1 MNSTDADWQWEAVH
15 VYMHGHVYTCV
26 HARVHVHNR
35 YLQSLVGTIHRV
47 RVDASTLGTLHS
59 GFCLRSRQSRES
71 FKQRVARLTK
81 PSIRKCI
88 LLDWRGKIINRGVP
102 IR

>member
-1 MNSTDADWQWEAVH
+1 MNSTDADWQWEAV
-15 VYMHGHVYTCV
+15 HVYTCV

-59 GFCLRSRQSRES
+59 GFCLRRRQSQERVLSREWH
-71 FKQRVARLTK
+71 
-81 PSIRKCI
+81 I
-88 LLDWRGKIINRGVP
+88 
-102 IR
+102 